1 MYFRLLHTC
10 ARHKHM
16 GQLVQVAYALPGH
29 KGCAGPEEAVCEIS
43 GNKTQAPLTAPVA
56 RHQGGCARTRQGRQ
70 VMQSRVGLTAA
81 ISGTGSMTPWG
92 KPGEEQTTSTVL
104 AVRARLTE
112 AGLSL

>member
-1 MYFRLLHTC
+1 MH
-10 ARHKHM
+10 
-16 GQLVQVAYALPGH
+16 VENALPGH
-29 KGCAGPEEAVCEIS
+29 RGCNALEEAASKSS
-43 GNKTQAPLTAPVA
+43 GYRIHALSTTPIGASPYACCQTAAPVRFSMDKA
-56 RHQGGCARTRQGRQ
+56 EQAGHAAQGA
-70 VMQSRVGLTAA
+70 GLTAA

>member
-1 MYFRLLHTC
+1 
-10 ARHKHM
+10 
-16 GQLVQVAYALPGH
+16 
-29 KGCAGPEEAVCEIS
+29 
-43 GNKTQAPLTAPVA
+43 
-56 RHQGGCARTRQGRQ
+56 
-70 VMQSRVGLTAA
+70 MQNRVWLTAA